1 MSTYKERSL
10 AIIASVEPCF
20 GQILRLWFDT
30 CEYSK
35 KPIYI
40 YCGIRTP
47 NEQSQLYAQGR
58 TIKGNVVTNAKAYES
73 WHNYGLAID
82 FCLVDRNG
90 KISWDAKA
98 DFDLNKQSDYAE
110 VIKFAEKL
118 GLESGANFPNAD
130 LPHIQFR
137 HGLTIKE
144 AKKRLLSGQIENG
157 FIKVK

>member
-1 MSTYKERSL
+1 MNYKERSP
-10 AIIASVEPCF
+10 AILASVEPHF
-20 GQILRLWFDT
+20 GNILKLWFET
-30 CEYSK
+30 CEYAR

-47 NEQSQLYAQGR
+47 NEQAQLYAQGR
-58 TIKGNVVTNAKAYES
+58 TIKGKIVTNAKPFES

-90 KISWDAKA
+90 KISWDPKA
-98 DFDLNKQSDYAE
+98 DFDLNKQADYAE

-118 GLESGANFPNAD
+118 GLESGANFKITD

-137 HGLTIKE
+137 HGLTIAQ

>member
-1 MSTYKERSL
+1 MNYKERSL
-10 AIIASVEPCF
+10 AIIATLEPIF
-20 GQILRLWFDT
+20 AQKVRLWFDT
-30 CEYSK
+30 CEYAR

-58 TIKGNVVTNAKAYES
+58 TIKGKIVTNAKAYES
-73 WHNYGLAID
+73 WHNFGLAID

-90 KISWDAKA
+90 KISWDTKA

-110 VIKFAEKL
+110 CIKFAEKL
-118 GLESGANFPNAD
+118 GLESGANFKITD

-144 AKKRLLSGQIENG
+144 AKKRLLSGDLVNG
-157 FIKVK
+157 FIRV

>member
-10 AIIASVEPCF
+10 AIIATLEPIF
-20 GQILRLWFDT
+20 GQRVKLWFDT
-30 CEYSK
+30 CEFAK

-47 NEQSQLYAQGR
+47 NEQAQLYAQGR
-58 TIKGNVVTNAKAYES
+58 TIKGKIVTNAKAYES

-98 DFDLNKQSDYAE
+98 DFDQNKQSDYAE

-118 GLESGANFPNAD
+118 GLESGARFKNVD
-130 LPHIQFR
+130 MPHIQFR
-137 HGLTIKE
+137 HGLTIAQ